1 MKFPKLQI
9 PKITFKK
16 EYWTWMFLFTMI
28 AVGILIYIYREPIG
42 QIFPEANNAS
52 VIDLLNEDEITTS
65 SDKKV
70 AINND
75 TNLISED
82 NNFVETEIFAET
94 AQAGNG
100 ITHLARR
107 ALDKYLAEHGQ
118 NANLLTQAHK
128 TYIEDYMQN
137 SIGDGWLQ
145 LGQKVNFSKTLI
157 EKAVDSAMQLN
168 NLQLQNISSILN
180 MVE

>member
-1 MKFPKLQI
+1 MKFPKLHI

-16 EYWTWMFLFTMI
+16 EYWTWMFLCTLI
-28 AVGILIYIYREPIG
+28 AVGVLIYIYREPIG

-52 VIDLLNEDEITTS
+52 VIDLLDESEITTS
-65 SDKKV
+65 SNKKI
-70 AINND
+70 ATNND
-75 TNLISED
+75 TNLVSND
-82 NNFVETEIFAET
+82 GNFAET
-94 AQAGNG
+94 ETFTETAQHGDG

-107 ALDKYLAEHGQ
+107 ALDKYLEEHGQ
-118 NANLLTQAHK
+118 NASLLTKAHK

-145 LGQKVNFSKTLI
+145 LGQKVNFSKSLI
-157 EKAVDSAMQLN
+157 EKAINSSLLLN
-168 NLQLQNISSILN
+168 NVQLQNISSILN

>member
-1 MKFPKLQI
+1 MKFPKLHI

-16 EYWTWMFLFTMI
+16 EYWTWMFLFTLI

-52 VIDLLNEDEITTS
+52 VIDLLDEEEMTTS

-70 AINND
+70 ATNND

-82 NNFVETEIFAET
+82 DNFIETETFTET
-94 AQAGNG
+94 AQSGDG

-118 NANLLTQAHK
+118 NASLLTKEHK
-128 TYIEDYMQN
+128 TYVEDYMQN
-137 SIGDGWLQ
+137 AIGDGWLQ
-145 LGQKVNFSKTLI
+145 EGQKISFSKTLI
-157 EKAVDSAMQLN
+157 EGAIDSALQLTN
-168 NLQLQNISSILN
+168 AQLQNISSLL
-180 MVE
+180 MLVE